1 MVKKVPLNAGPMFFS
16 HVLNWV
22 TDHLKGGG
30 WQYFHTCLFQL
41 AKVTEEQKRTEKEDT
56 VNTINM
62 PVYGQTVKAW

>member
-1 MVKKVPLNAGPMFFS
+1 M
-16 HVLNWV
+16 

-30 WQYFHTCLFQL
+30 DNIFILACFSL

-62 PVYGQTVKAW
+62 PVYGQTVKA

>member
-1 MVKKVPLNAGPMFFS
+1 MLAPCSLVMYWMSQLGDWSFKG
-16 HVLNWV
+16 
-22 TDHLKGGG
+22 GGG

>member
-1 MVKKVPLNAGPMFFS
+1 MLAPCSLVMYWMSQLGDWSF
-16 HVLNWV
+16 
-22 TDHLKGGG
+22 KGGG